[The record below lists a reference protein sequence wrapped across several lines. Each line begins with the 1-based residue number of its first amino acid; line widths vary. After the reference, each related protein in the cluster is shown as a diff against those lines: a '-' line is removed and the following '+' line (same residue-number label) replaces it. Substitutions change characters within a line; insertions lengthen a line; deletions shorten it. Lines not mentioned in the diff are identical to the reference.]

1 MATNTWINVTAD
13 PAIAKKPDRA
23 DHRNTVVGGT
33 ADGANLTVAW
43 DSAVV
48 TTLTQ
53 WDSCVAAARLR
64 AAGSLSP

>member
-1 MATNTWINVTAD
+1 MAINTWINTTLD
-13 PAIAKKPDRA
+13 PAASKKPDRA
-23 DHRNTVVGGT
+23 DHRNIVVGGT
-33 ADGANLTVAW
+33 ADGGGLTVAW